1 MTITK
6 GINTQQMELPIREI
20 YDDSDEDV
28 EEDEIENLEPFDPT
42 KIRIKTKMMSIDILL
57 KRIQHDEI
65 DLAPDFQRH
74 ADIWNDKNKSRLIES
89 VLIGIPLPAFYVDAT
104 TDDKW
109 LVIDGIQRINTF
121 KKFIL
126 DQELRLT
133 DLQFLRDLEH
143 KKYDELSRHHQRRIE
158 ETELIVCLVESG
170 TPPEVKYNIFQRINT
185 GGVSLNNQELR
196 QAMYPGKSLRI
207 LKEFSELAEF
217 KKLINISE
225 KRRKR
230 MDDHEYIIGFIAF
243 WLIDYHDYTQ
253 GRNEFLNSAMSKLNN
268 LEDTRLKDMKRD
280 FIKSMRAAD
289 SIFSSNAFRKPP
301 KNGKTRFPVN
311 KSLFEAWS
319 VILSRLTPGQIDK
332 LINYKDLLNKTFMKK
347 IETDANFE
355 KSISQASDQVIY
367 RFEQIN
373 QIVREILS
381 C

>member
-1 MTITK
+1 
-6 GINTQQMELPIREI
+6 MELPIREI

-170 TPPEVKYNIFQRINT
+170 TPPEVKYNIFRFLRLFY
-185 GGVSLNNQELR
+185 GELIEKCQCNKLR
-196 QAMYPGKSLRI
+196 RRKLLKLRNPYPSR
-207 LKEFSELAEF
+207 
-217 KKLINISE
+217 LINLSLL
-225 KRRKR
+225 
-230 MDDHEYIIGFIAF
+230 
-243 WLIDYHDYTQ
+243 LIPSTIP
-253 GRNEFLNSAMSKLNN
+253 LVVLPSK
-268 LEDTRLKDMKRD
+268 
-280 FIKSMRAAD
+280 
-289 SIFSSNAFRKPP
+289 
-301 KNGKTRFPVN
+301 
-311 KSLFEAWS
+311 
-319 VILSRLTPGQIDK
+319 
-332 LINYKDLLNKTFMKK
+332 
-347 IETDANFE
+347 
-355 KSISQASDQVIY
+355 
-367 RFEQIN
+367 
-373 QIVREILS
+373 
-381 C
+381 